1 MRYFNVFGP
10 RQDPNSEYAA
20 VIPKFIERLLQD
32 SPPVIYGDGKQSR
45 DFVFV
50 ADVVQ
55 ANLKACRQAG
65 IEGEVFNVASG
76 RSFTLL
82 QLLEHLKKILRS
94 DQLPVFAPAR
104 AGDIRYSKANI
115 QKARKLLGFQPEV
128 GLRQGLKATVDFMK
142 KGKRA

>member
-1 MRYFNVFGP
+1 
-10 RQDPNSEYAA
+10 
-20 VIPKFIERLLQD
+20 
-32 SPPVIYGDGKQSR
+32 
-45 DFVFV
+45 V

-82 QLLEHLKKILRS
+82 QLLEHLKKILHS
-94 DQLPVFAPAR
+94 AQWPVFAPAR
-104 AGDIRYSKANI
+104 TGDIRYSKADI
-115 QKARKLLGFQPEV
+115 GKARKFLGFQPEV

-142 KGKRA
+142 KEKGLRQEAGSGKKLE